1 MTVRVTKEKRG
12 PMEIVDRN
20 RGYRGVDR
28 SLDGVGSLVLG
39 ESWWRRYLALSTG
52 FHFLKAEGTGVMVD
66 RD

>member
-1 MTVRVTKEKRG
+1 MGGRLGIEERPG
-12 PMEIVDRN
+12 
-20 RGYRGVDR
+20 GYRGVDR

-52 FHFLKAEGTGVMVD
+52 FHFLKVEGTGVTVD